1 MQEQENREDDMIG
14 DVYFDHEKL
23 KVYNKTIDFIVW
35 VHKILISIKFKN
47 PTIDQFERASDS
59 IALNIAEGNGKYS
72 LKDRRR
78 YFDIAKGSC
87 LELAACLDVLYS
99 KELINNEVLKAGK
112 EQLKE
117 IVSMIMGLIK
127 SNSDRVYEQEN
138 TYND

>member
-1 MQEQENREDDMIG
+1 
-14 DVYFDHEKL
+14 L
-23 KVYNKTIDFIVW
+23 KVYHKSVEFIIW
-35 VHKILISIKFKN
+35 VHKILQSIKIKN

-72 LKDRRR
+72 GKDRCR

-87 LELAACLDVLYS
+87 LESAACLDVLFS
-99 KELINNEVLKAGK
+99 KELISKEMLKDGK

-127 SNSDRVYEQEN
+127 SNSNRIYEREED
-138 TYND
+138 YGS